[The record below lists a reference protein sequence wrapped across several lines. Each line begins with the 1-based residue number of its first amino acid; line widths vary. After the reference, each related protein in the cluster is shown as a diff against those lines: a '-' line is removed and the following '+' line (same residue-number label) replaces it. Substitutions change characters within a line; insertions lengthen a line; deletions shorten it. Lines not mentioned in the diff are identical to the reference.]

1 MKIEFLKGVYS
12 PEEYKTFN
20 LPEFAF
26 CGRSNVGKSSLINAL
41 FQCKIAHTSKK
52 PGKTRCI
59 NFFKVENSYIIADLP
74 GYGYAEVS
82 KKMQDDWK
90 VLIEHYITS
99 SQCLKKVF
107 ILVDVK
113 RGLEQEELQL
123 IDWLQFNKKIFRIV
137 MTKIDKISKNEL
149 ALAKK
154 RVADYSPIFF
164 SSVTKEGKKE
174 LQSDIREALCI

>member
-1 MKIEFLKGVYS
+1 LKVEFLKGVYN

-20 LPEFAF
+20 LPELAF
-26 CGRSNVGKSSLINAL
+26 CGRSNVGKSSLINAV

-59 NFFKVENSYIIADLP
+59 NFFKVDDRYIIADLP

-90 VLIEHYITS
+90 RLIEAYITTS
-99 SQCLKKVF
+99 ASLKKVF

-123 IDWLQFNKKIFRIV
+123 IDWLKYHKKAFRIV
-137 MTKIDKISKNEL
+137 MTKIDKITKNEFS
-149 ALAKK
+149 LAKK
-154 RVADYSPIFF
+154 RFSDINPVFF
-164 SSVTKEGKKE
+164 SSVTKDGRKE
-174 LQSDIREALCI
+174 LLSEIKEALCI